1 MRIYLSIAGVALLMS
16 GLVFVLQT
24 MQRPEVQLLEENSV
38 ATKETFPEEI
48 SFDMDMATPSFA
60 DGTYATSFAYE
71 VPYGYTE
78 PMDVSLTFENG
89 VITNAEVQLEA
100 ENPTSEE
107 YQNWFMEY
115 YQEEV
120 VGQLIDV
127 VSLAR
132 VGGASLT
139 NNAFDVALAAAKAE
153 ASGVEMVVPEIV
165 PMNLPTYQRND
176 DSVDLEDVSFKDG
189 TYTVEDA
196 YFVMAG
202 LSEPM
207 RTVITLDD
215 GIITD
220 ASVAFDTQDI
230 HSEYHQRDFSAV
242 YKSEVIGSN
251 IKEVPFSRIGGAS
264 LTTGGFNDALQKVMS
279 QAIDT

>member
-1 MRIYLSIAGVALLMS
+1 MPIYLSIAGVVLLMS
-16 GLVFVLQT
+16 GLVFVFQT
-24 MQRPEVQLLEENSV
+24 IQRPETLLLEGSTAATEETVSV
-38 ATKETFPEEI
+38 ETGFE
-48 SFDMDMATPSFA
+48 MDMTAPSFT
-60 DGTYATSFAYE
+60 DGTYTTSFAYE

-78 PMDVSLTFENG
+78 PMEVSLVFENG
-89 VITNAEVQLEA
+89 VITDSEVQLEA

-115 YQEEV
+115 YKDEV

-127 VSLAR
+127 VSLVR

-153 ASGVEMVVPEIV
+153 AIGTRMTVPEIV
-165 PMNLPTYQRND
+165 PINLPTYQRNV
-176 DSVDLEDVSFKDG
+176 DSADLENVSFKDG
-189 TYTVEDA
+189 TYTIEDA

-207 RTVITLDD
+207 RTTVTLDD

-230 HSEYHQRDFSAV
+230 HSEYYQRDFSAA
-242 YKSEVIGSN
+242 YKSKVVGVSISD
-251 IKEVPFSRIGGAS
+251 VPFSRIGGAS
-264 LTTGGFNDALQKVMS
+264 LTTGGFNDALQKVMN
-279 QAIDT
+279 QAVET